1 MIRAALVAAALLLA
15 PAGLSAQDAEGD
27 PIMQFESMDAQ
38 MNAAIAKAQAT
49 MPEFLERLDNPPAG
63 ATHFVFKFPLE
74 GYEHIWVGAVKRDGD
89 YLTGRLKNHP
99 HAEGWNFGD
108 PVRVPIS
115 DISDWGYVDR
125 TGVAEGHY
133 TVRVMI
139 EHMEPAAAAETRR
152 QYGWAD

>member
-1 MIRAALVAAALLLA
+1 MIRAALAATALLLA

-74 GYEHIWVGAVKRDGD
+74 GY
-89 YLTGRLKNHP
+89 
-99 HAEGWNFGD
+99 AEGWNFGD

-125 TGVAEGHY
+125 TGVAQGHY

-139 EHMEPAAAAETRR
+139 DHMEPAAAAETRR